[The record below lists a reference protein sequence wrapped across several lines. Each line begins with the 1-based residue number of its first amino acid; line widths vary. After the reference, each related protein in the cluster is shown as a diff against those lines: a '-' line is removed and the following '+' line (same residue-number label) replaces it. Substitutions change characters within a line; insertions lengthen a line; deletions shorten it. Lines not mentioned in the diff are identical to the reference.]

1 MLPAQVQWLRHS
13 TKPKIKLKMENVSE
27 QAITQVWTISLI
39 LGLVVT
45 VVVAILLIMILNTAR
60 KILDGVHKIWIE
72 GKLVA
77 NNTIQ
82 IPIYLTVTNQVVSK
96 IYDAAVKIIGKSA
109 AIEQHAETCPGCPAC
124 VLEKK

>member
-1 MLPAQVQWLRHS
+1 MQ
-13 TKPKIKLKMENVSE
+13 NVSE
-27 QAITQVWTISLI
+27 EAITNVWVISLV

-45 VVVAILLIMILNTAR
+45 IVVAILLILIRNTAR
-60 KILDGVHKIWIE
+60 KILAGVHMIWTE

-96 IYDAAVKIIGKSA
+96 IYNTAVKIIGGAA
-109 AIEQHAETCPGCPAC
+109 AIEQHASHCPGCPAC
-124 VLEKK
+124 VLEHNKTK

>member
-1 MLPAQVQWLRHS
+1 
-13 TKPKIKLKMENVSE
+13 MENVSE
-27 QAITQVWTISLI
+27 ATLTKVWVICLV

-45 VVVAILLIMILNTAR
+45 IVVAILLIMIRNTAR
-60 KILDGVHKIWIE
+60 KILGGVHQIWTE

-96 IYDAAVKIIGKSA
+96 IYDTAVKIIGGAA
-109 AIEQHAETCPGCPAC
+109 AIEQHASTCPGCPAC
-124 VLEKK
+124 VLTHKKTL

>member
-1 MLPAQVQWLRHS
+1 
-13 TKPKIKLKMENVSE
+13 MENVSE
-27 QAITQVWTISLI
+27 EALTKVWVICLV

-45 VVVAILLIMILNTAR
+45 IVVAILLLVIRNTAR
-60 KILDGVHKIWIE
+60 KILSGVQQIWTE

-96 IYDAAVKIIGKSA
+96 IYNTAVKIIGGAA
-109 AIEQHAETCPGCPAC
+109 AIEQHASNCPGCPAC
-124 VLEKK
+124 VLTHKKAM

>member
-1 MLPAQVQWLRHS
+1 
-13 TKPKIKLKMENVSE
+13 MENVSE
-27 QAITQVWTISLI
+27 ATLTKVWVICLV

-45 VVVAILLIMILNTAR
+45 IVVAILLIMIRNTAR
-60 KILDGVHKIWIE
+60 RILGGVHQIWTE

-96 IYDAAVKIIGKSA
+96 IYDTAVKIIGGAA
-109 AIEQHAETCPGCPAC
+109 AIEQHANSCPGCPAC
-124 VLEKK
+124 VLTHKKTA

>member
-1 MLPAQVQWLRHS
+1 
-13 TKPKIKLKMENVSE
+13 MENVSE
-27 QAITQVWTISLI
+27 EAILRVWIISLV

-45 VVVAILLIMILNTAR
+45 IVVAILLIQIRNTAR
-60 KILDGVHKIWIE
+60 KILEGVHKIWTE

-96 IYDAAVKIIGKSA
+96 IYDTAVKIIGGA
-109 AIEQHAETCPGCPAC
+109 DAIRQHASNCPGCPAC
-124 VLEKK
+124 VLKQNKTI

>member
-1 MLPAQVQWLRHS
+1 
-13 TKPKIKLKMENVSE
+13 MENVSE
-27 QAITQVWTISLI
+27 EAISKVWIISLV

-45 VVVAILLIMILNTAR
+45 IVVAILLIMIRNTAR
-60 KILDGVHKIWIE
+60 KILGGVQQIWTE

-96 IYDAAVKIIGKSA
+96 IYDTAVKIIGGAK
-109 AIEQHAETCPGCPAC
+109 AIETHASSCHGCPAC
-124 VLEKK
+124 VLEHKKAI

>member
-1 MLPAQVQWLRHS
+1 
-13 TKPKIKLKMENVSE
+13 MENVSE
-27 QAITQVWTISLI
+27 EAITNVWIISLV

-45 VVVAILLIMILNTAR
+45 IVVAILLILIRNTAR
-60 KILDGVHKIWIE
+60 NILAGVHMIWTE

-96 IYDAAVKIIGKSA
+96 IYDTAVKIIGGAA
-109 AIEQHAETCPGCPAC
+109 AIEQHATKCPGCPAC
-124 VLEKK
+124 VLEHKKAM

>member
-1 MLPAQVQWLRHS
+1 
-13 TKPKIKLKMENVSE
+13 MENVSE
-27 QAITQVWTISLI
+27 EALTTVWIICLV

-45 VVVAILLIMILNTAR
+45 IVVAILLFLIRKTAR
-60 KILDGVHKIWIE
+60 EILEGVQQIWTE

-96 IYDAAVKIIGKSA
+96 IYDTAVKIIGGAA
-109 AIEQHAETCPGCPAC
+109 AIEQHASNCPGCPAC
-124 VLEKK
+124 VLNHQNTI

>member
-1 MLPAQVQWLRHS
+1 
-13 TKPKIKLKMENVSE
+13 MENVSE
-27 QAITQVWTISLI
+27 QTLTNVWIICLV

-45 VVVAILLIMILNTAR
+45 IVVAILLILIRNTAR
-60 KILDGVHKIWIE
+60 KILGGVQKIWTE

-96 IYDAAVKIIGKSA
+96 IYDTAVKIIGGAA
-109 AIEQHAETCPGCPAC
+109 AIEQHASVCPGCPAC
-124 VLEKK
+124 VLEHNKTM

>member
-1 MLPAQVQWLRHS
+1 
-13 TKPKIKLKMENVSE
+13 MENVSE
-27 QAITQVWTISLI
+27 EALTRAWIISLV

-45 VVVAILLIMILNTAR
+45 IVVAILLILIRNTAR
-60 KILDGVHKIWIE
+60 KILAGVHQIWTE

-96 IYDAAVKIIGKSA
+96 IYDTAVKIVGGAA
-109 AIEQHAETCPGCPAC
+109 AIEQHATVCPGCPAC
-124 VLEKK
+124 VLTHKKEI

>member
-1 MLPAQVQWLRHS
+1 
-13 TKPKIKLKMENVSE
+13 MENVSE
-27 QAITQVWTISLI
+27 EALTKVWVICLV

-45 VVVAILLIMILNTAR
+45 IVVAIFLILIRNTAR
-60 KILDGVHKIWIE
+60 KILAGVQQIWTE

-96 IYDAAVKIIGKSA
+96 IYDTAVKIIGGAA
-109 AIEQHAETCPGCPAC
+109 AIEQHAINCPGCPAC
-124 VLEKK
+124 VLTHKKEI

>member
-1 MLPAQVQWLRHS
+1 
-13 TKPKIKLKMENVSE
+13 MENVSE
-27 QAITQVWTISLI
+27 EALTKVWVICLV

-45 VVVAILLIMILNTAR
+45 IVVAILLIMIRNTAR
-60 KILDGVHKIWIE
+60 KILGGVQKIWTE

-96 IYDAAVKIIGKSA
+96 IYDTAVKIIGGAA
-109 AIEQHAETCPGCPAC
+109 AIEQHATVCPGCPAC
-124 VLEKK
+124 VLQHNKQM

>member
-1 MLPAQVQWLRHS
+1 
-13 TKPKIKLKMENVSE
+13 MENVSE
-27 QAITQVWTISLI
+27 EAITTVWIISLV

-45 VVVAILLIMILNTAR
+45 IVVAILLIMIRKTAR
-60 KILDGVHKIWIE
+60 QILEGVHLIWTE

-96 IYDAAVKIIGKSA
+96 IYDTAVKIVGGAA
-109 AIEQHAETCPGCPAC
+109 AIEQHAGSCPGCPVC
-124 VLEKK
+124 VLEHKKAI

>member
-1 MLPAQVQWLRHS
+1 
-13 TKPKIKLKMENVSE
+13 MENVSE
-27 QAITQVWTISLI
+27 EAITKAWVISLV

-45 VVVAILLIMILNTAR
+45 IVVAILLILIRNTAR
-60 KILDGVHKIWIE
+60 KILGGVQQIWIE

-96 IYDAAVKIIGKSA
+96 IYDTAVKIIGGAA
-109 AIEQHAETCPGCPAC
+109 AIEQHASVCPGCPAC
-124 VLEKK
+124 VLEQNKAI

>member
-1 MLPAQVQWLRHS
+1 
-13 TKPKIKLKMENVSE
+13 MEHVSAE
-27 QAITQVWTISLI
+27 TLTRAWIIALV

-45 VVVAILLIMILNTAR
+45 IVVAILLILIRNTVR
-60 KILDGVHKIWIE
+60 KILAGVHLIWTE

-96 IYDAAVKIIGKSA
+96 IYDTAVKIIGKAA
-109 AIEQHAETCPGCPAC
+109 AIEQHASTCPGCPAC
-124 VLEKK
+124 VLTHKTM

>member
-1 MLPAQVQWLRHS
+1 
-13 TKPKIKLKMENVSE
+13 METVSNE
-27 QAITQVWTISLI
+27 ALTRVWIISLG

-45 VVVAILLIMILNTAR
+45 IVVALLLILIRNTAR
-60 KILDGVHKIWIE
+60 NISGGVAQIWTE

-96 IYDAAVKIIGKSA
+96 IYAAAVKIIDATA
-109 AIEQHAETCPGCPAC
+109 AIEQHAKGCPGCPAC
-124 VLEKK
+124 VLDHEKTR

>member
-1 MLPAQVQWLRHS
+1 
-13 TKPKIKLKMENVSE
+13 MENVSE
-27 QAITQVWTISLI
+27 EAITKVWIISLV

-45 VVVAILLIMILNTAR
+45 IVVAFLLIMIRNTAR
-60 KILDGVHKIWIE
+60 KILSGVQQIWTE

-96 IYDAAVKIIGKSA
+96 IYDAAVKIIGGA
-109 AIEQHAETCPGCPAC
+109 AVIEQHASNCPGCPAC
-124 VLEKK
+124 VLEHKKTS

>member
-1 MLPAQVQWLRHS
+1 
-13 TKPKIKLKMENVSE
+13 MENVSKE
-27 QAITQVWTISLI
+27 ALTNVWIICLV

-45 VVVAILLIMILNTAR
+45 IVVAILLLLIKNTATR
-60 KILDGVHKIWIE
+60 ILGGVQQIWTE

-96 IYDAAVKIIGKSA
+96 IYDTAVKIIGGAA
-109 AIEQHAETCPGCPAC
+109 AIEQHASICPGCPAC
-124 VLEKK
+124 VLTNKTM

>member
-1 MLPAQVQWLRHS
+1 
-13 TKPKIKLKMENVSE
+13 MENVSE
-27 QAITQVWTISLI
+27 TTLTKVWVICLV

-45 VVVAILLIMILNTAR
+45 IVVAILLIMIRNTAR
-60 KILDGVHKIWIE
+60 KILGGVHQIWTE

-96 IYDAAVKIIGKSA
+96 IYDTAVKIIGGAA
-109 AIEQHAETCPGCPAC
+109 AIEQHAGTCPGCPAC
-124 VLEKK
+124 VLTHHKTF

>member
-1 MLPAQVQWLRHS
+1 
-13 TKPKIKLKMENVSE
+13 MENVSE
-27 QAITQVWTISLI
+27 EAITRVWIISLV

-45 VVVAILLIMILNTAR
+45 IVVAILLIMVRNTAR
-60 KILDGVHKIWIE
+60 KILGGVQKIWTE

-96 IYDAAVKIIGKSA
+96 IYATAVKIIGGAS
-109 AIEQHAETCPGCPAC
+109 AIEQHAGNCPGCPAC
-124 VLEKK
+124 VLQHKNTL

>member
-1 MLPAQVQWLRHS
+1 
-13 TKPKIKLKMENVSE
+13 MENGSE
-27 QAITQVWTISLI
+27 EAITKVWIISLV

-45 VVVAILLIMILNTAR
+45 IVVAILLIMIRNTAR
-60 KILDGVHKIWIE
+60 KILGGVQKIWTE

-96 IYDAAVKIIGKSA
+96 IYDTAVKIIGGAK
-109 AIEQHAETCPGCPAC
+109 AIETHASGCSGCPAC
-124 VLEKK
+124 VLEHKKAI

>member
-1 MLPAQVQWLRHS
+1 MESISDEAI
-13 TKPKIKLKMENVSE
+13 IK
-27 QAITQVWTISLI
+27 VWVTSLV

-45 VVVAILLIMILNTAR
+45 IVVAILLIMIRSTAR
-60 KILDGVHKIWIE
+60 KILGGVQKIWTE

-96 IYDAAVKIIGKSA
+96 IYTTAVKIIGGAK
-109 AIEQHAETCPGCPAC
+109 AIETHANGCPGCPAC
-124 VLEKK
+124 VLEQKKMM